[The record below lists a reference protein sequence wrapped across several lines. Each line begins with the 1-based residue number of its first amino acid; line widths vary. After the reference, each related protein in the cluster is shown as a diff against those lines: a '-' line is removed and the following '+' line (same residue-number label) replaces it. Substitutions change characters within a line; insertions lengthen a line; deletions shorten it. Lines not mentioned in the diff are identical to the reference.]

1 MGKIDPNS
9 DVLALFVVSWGKKVK
24 ILGLHGDEHQ
34 KYNGKNGAI
43 MGFDPATGRYSV
55 KLGEVNNPPAEVLG
69 KR

>member
-1 MGKIDPNS
+1 M
-9 DVLALFVVSWGKKVK
+9 K

-55 KLGEVNNPPAEVLG
+55 KLGEVNNPPAEVVG

>member
-1 MGKIDPNS
+1 M
-9 DVLALFVVSWGKKVK
+9 K

-55 KLGEVNNPPAEVLG
+55 KLGEVLTCLPVFNTKSSNNPPAEVLG

>member
-1 MGKIDPNS
+1 M
-9 DVLALFVVSWGKKVK
+9 K

-55 KLGEVNNPPAEVLG
+55 KLGEVLTCLPVCNNPPAEVLG